1 MEKPVDEIACISSL
15 VLQLVKQI
23 GDSGDR
29 ISRIHAL
36 TTGISGQYVNHDK
49 SDQSNQQSQHTNQV
63 TKDDDNYNE
72 EAALIRKL
80 EDDRLALVMDLQRQ
94 DYMSEKL
101 LEIIS
106 QNQDIVDT
114 VKEYLLTKDQIRH
127 EESVYATR
135 KFDSYKKS
143 VLQPTIDLLDNMLF
157 DLFTDFHK
165 VQALVDAIKCNTESN
180 ISKVVSDEYQ
190 SQLNEFVRQLNHI
203 YDKIL

>member
-1 MEKPVDEIACISSL
+1 MDEIACISSL

-36 TTGISGQYVNHDK
+36 TTGINGQYVNHDK
-49 SDQSNQQSQHTNQV
+49 SHEPNQQCQQKCQV
-63 TKDDDNYNE
+63 TSDNNYDE
-72 EAALIRKL
+72 EAALIQKL

-94 DYMSEKL
+94 DYISEKL

-106 QNQDIVDT
+106 QSQDIVDT

-143 VLQPTIDLLDNMLF
+143 VLQPTIDLLDTMLF

-165 VQALVDAIKCNTESN
+165 VQALVDAIKSNTETN
-180 ISKVVSDEYQ
+180 LSKVASDEYQ
-190 SQLNEFVRQLNHI
+190 SQLNEFVRQLNQI
-203 YDKIL
+203 YDKIS